1 MSSVTSWR
9 LTKACSIKALLAALI
24 ALIARSSM
32 VVTRSV
38 ANHTVIMQQQ
48 QKVELPVKKVDER
61 LIAATSRFTFKL
73 YNQVL
78 KQDATKN
85 VFVSPSSVML
95 ALAMTYLGIS
105 HKSIFGT
112 LLHMAGA
119 EWIWLERWNGRS
131 PAKDKA
137 WLSWTT
143 DSCADLAML
152 KGRWRDLIDRRTQ
165 FISELDEERLNAE
178 LAFKLLSGDPSS
190 MRLVDQMQHVANHAT
205 LHRGQIVGMIRQLS
219 IEPPSTDLLFYLRR
233 EISPK

>member
-1 MSSVTSWR
+1 MD
-9 LTKACSIKALLAALI
+9 LTDIRQLFDY
-24 ALIARSSM
+24 
-32 VVTRSV
+32 TEW
-38 ANHTVIMQQQ
+38 AN
-48 QKVELPVKKVDER
+48 E
-61 LIAATSRFTFKL
+61 
-73 YNQVL
+73 
-78 KQDATKN
+78 
-85 VFVSPSSVML
+85 
-95 ALAMTYLGIS
+95 LAMDAAAKLPDDNLRRDVGIS

-137 WLSWTT
+137 WLLWTT

-152 KGRWRDLIDRRTQ
+152 KERWRDLIDRRGQ
-165 FISELDEERLNAE
+165 FISELDKERLNAE
-178 LAFKLLSGDPSS
+178 LGFTLLSGDPSS

-205 LHRGQIVGMIRQLS
+205 LHRGQIVGMIRQLG